1 MKHLILLLCF
11 IGWINATSIE
21 AQTISKAVQE
31 KVVAELSKLYPNS
44 DRLLMQRGVNQ
55 VASLWEEAD
64 GNEDAFN
71 QFVKQNYM
79 ADATS
84 RHQLFDKLCTAY
96 EILMGTSNQVAIE
109 LSLPTVLAG
118 PDPTRIDYIFS
129 AFSPYSHLWNDLYEN
144 KVAFITILNFPNFT
158 LEEKNRLGKTWSREE
173 WAYARM
179 GDMFTSR
186 VPANLR
192 KEAGQANADAENYIA
207 SYNIMMGHL
216 LNEKGKKL
224 FPEDMVLLTHWN
236 LRDEIKSNYAN
247 NKNGLE
253 KQEMIYKVLEHIVQ
267 GTIPQAVIN
276 NATYD
281 WAPISN
287 RTWQNGKEITLE
299 PEDSRRYERI
309 LAHFK
314 AMKKVDAYEPQQ
326 PNGIIRNFEGSME
339 ILPREI
345 EDLFI
350 NLVSSPQVKQV
361 GKLIQKKLKRKLRPY
376 DIWYDGFKS
385 RSAISEDDLT
395 AQTRTKYPTPEAFE
409 ADMPRMLETLGFTK
423 EDAAFLSSKIS
434 VQGARGSGHAWGAS
448 GRWQNSLLRTRIGAE
463 GMDYKG
469 YNIAVHEFG
478 HNVEQTIDLYNID
491 HYTMSGVPNTG
502 FTEALAFVFQKRDLQ
517 LLGYNQHV
525 DDNTTLD
532 IFWGL
537 YEIMGV
543 SLVDM
548 YMWQWLYAH
557 PEASAKELK
566 DATIS
571 IAKDVWNKY
580 YLPVLGEKN
589 SPILAC
595 YSHMVNSPMYLPNYP
610 FGHIIEFQLEE
621 HFAKCSSKREFADEI
636 MRIYQLG
643 RLTPN
648 QWMQEAV
655 GSKVSTTPILNAVK
669 TILKKEGGVSK

>member
-1 MKHLILLLCF
+1 MKHFILLLCF
-11 IGWINATSIE
+11 FGLVNAGSIE
-21 AQTISKAVQE
+21 AQTIAKAARE
-31 KVVAELSKLYPNS
+31 KVITELCEQYPASN
-44 DRLLMQRGVNQ
+44 RLLMQRGVDQ
-55 VASLWEEAD
+55 VASLWQEAD
-64 GNEDAFN
+64 GNEDVFN

-79 ADATS
+79 ADAAS
-84 RHQLFDKLCTAY
+84 RRQLFDKLCTAY

-144 KVAFITILNFPNFT
+144 KVAFITILNFPNYT
-158 LEEKNRLGKTWSREE
+158 LEEKNAQGKNWSREE

-186 VPANLR
+186 VPAELR

-224 FPEDMVLLTHWN
+224 FPENMILLTHWN

-247 NKNGLE
+247 TTNGLE

-276 NATYD
+276 NAAYD
-281 WAPISN
+281 WAPMSN
-287 RTWQNGKEITLE
+287 RTWQDGKEVTLE
-299 PEDSRRYERI
+299 SEDSRRYERI

-326 PNGIIRNFEGSME
+326 PSGIIRNFEGSME

-350 NLVSSPQVKQV
+350 NLVSSSQVKQV

-385 RSAISEDDLT
+385 RSTISEDDLS

-409 ADMPRMLETLGFTK
+409 ADMPRMLEALGFSK
-423 EDAAFLSSKIS
+423 ENAAFLASKIS

-491 HYTMSGVPNTG
+491 HYTLSGVPNTG

-517 LLGYNQHV
+517 LLGYDQQVN
-525 DDNTTLD
+525 DNTTLD

-557 PEASAKELK
+557 PEASASELK
-566 DATIS
+566 DATVT

-580 YLPVLGEKN
+580 YFPVLGEKD

-621 HFAKCSSKREFADEI
+621 HFAKCASKKEFADEI

-655 GSKVSTTPILNAVK
+655 GANVSTASILNAVD
-669 TILKKEGGVSK
+669 TILKKK

>member
-1 MKHLILLLCF
+1 MKKFILLLSF
-11 IGWINATSIE
+11 IGWMHSSSIQ
-21 AQTISKAVQE
+21 AQIISNVTRQQ
-31 KVVAELSKLYPNS
+31 AETELITQHPNCNS
-44 DRLLMQRGVNQ
+44 TMMQRGINQ
-55 VASLWEEAD
+55 VASLWQETD
-64 GNEDAFN
+64 GNEEAFV
-71 QFVKQNYM
+71 QFIQQNYM

-84 RHQLFDKLCTAY
+84 RRQLFDKLCTAY
-96 EILMGTSNQVAIE
+96 EVLMGTSNQVAIE
-109 LSLPTVLAG
+109 LGLPTVLAG
-118 PDPTRIDYIFS
+118 PEPTRIDYIFS
-129 AFSPYSHLWNDLYEN
+129 AFNPYSHLWNDLYEN

-158 LEEKNRLGKTWSREE
+158 LEEKNALGKTWSREE

-179 GDMFTSR
+179 GDIFTSR

-216 LNEKGKKL
+216 LNEKGQKL
-224 FPEDMVLLTHWN
+224 FPENMVLLTHWN

-247 NKNGLE
+247 PTNGFE
-253 KQEMIYKVLEHIVQ
+253 KQEMIYQVLEHIVK

-276 NATYD
+276 NPTYD
-281 WAPISN
+281 WAPASN
-287 RTWQNGKEITLE
+287 RTWKNGKEVTLE
-299 PEDSRRYERI
+299 AENNRRYEHI

-314 AMKKVDAYEPQQ
+314 AMKKIDTYEPQQ
-326 PNGIIRNFEGSME
+326 TSGIIRNFEGGME
-339 ILPREI
+339 ILPSEI

-350 NLVSSPQVKQV
+350 NLISSPQVKQV
-361 GKLIQKKLKRKLRPY
+361 SKLIQKKLNRKLRPY

-385 RSAISEDDLT
+385 RSTISEDELS
-395 AQTRTKYPTPEAFE
+395 AKTRSCYPTPEAFE
-409 ADMPRMLETLGFTK
+409 ADMPRMLEALGFSK
-423 EDAAFLSSKIS
+423 EDATFIASKIS
-434 VQGARGSGHAWGAS
+434 VEGARGSGHAWGAS
-448 GRWQNSLLRTRIGAE
+448 GRWQNSLLRTRIGKE

-478 HNVEQTIDLYNID
+478 HNVEQTIDLYHID
-491 HYTMSGVPNTG
+491 HYTLNGVPNTG

-517 LLGYNQHV
+517 LLGYNQQV
-525 DDNTTLD
+525 NDNTTLD

-557 PEASAKELK
+557 PDATADELK

-571 IAKDVWNKY
+571 IAKDVWNKFY
-580 YLPVLGEKN
+580 YPILGEKD
-589 SPILAC
+589 SSILAC
-595 YSHMVNSPMYLPNYP
+595 YSHMVNAAMYLPNYP
-610 FGHIIEFQLEE
+610 LGHIIEFQLEE
-621 HFAKCSSKREFADEI
+621 HFTKCESKKAFSDEI
-636 MRIYQLG
+636 MRIYKLG

-655 GSKVSTTPILNAVK
+655 GANVSTTPILNAVDA
-669 TILKKEGGVSK
+669 IMKKK

>member
-1 MKHLILLLCF
+1 MKHLILFLCF
-11 IGWINATSIE
+11 IGWINATFIE

-31 KVVAELSKLYPNS
+31 KVVAELSKLYSNS

-84 RHQLFDKLCTAY
+84 RRQLFDKLCTAY

-299 PEDSRRYERI
+299 PEDCRRYERI

-580 YLPVLGEKN
+580 YLPVLGEKD

-669 TILKKEGGVSK
+669 TILKK

>member
-1 MKHLILLLCF
+1 MKHLILFLCF

-84 RHQLFDKLCTAY
+84 RHQLFNKLCTAY

-395 AQTRTKYPTPEAFE
+395 AQTRTKYPNPEAFE

-580 YLPVLGEKN
+580 YLPVLGEKD

-669 TILKKEGGVSK
+669 TILKK

>member
-1 MKHLILLLCF
+1 MKHFILLLCF
-11 IGWINATSIE
+11 IGLANVCSIE
-21 AQTISKAVQE
+21 AQTISKTTRE
-31 KVVAELSKLYPNS
+31 KMVTELCEQYPSSN
-44 DRLLMQRGVNQ
+44 RTLMQRGVDQ
-55 VASLWEEAD
+55 VASLWQEAD
-64 GNEDAFN
+64 GNEEVFK

-79 ADATS
+79 ADAAS
-84 RHQLFDKLCTAY
+84 RRQLFDKLCTAY
-96 EILMGTSNQVAIE
+96 EVLLGTSNQVAIE
-109 LSLPTVLAG
+109 LGLPTTLAG
-118 PDPTRIDYIFS
+118 PDPTRIDYIMS
-129 AFSPYSHLWNDLYEN
+129 AFNPYSHLWNDLYEN
-144 KVAFITILNFPNFT
+144 QVAFITILNFPNYT
-158 LEEKNRLGKTWSREE
+158 LEEKNEYGKTWSREE

-216 LNEKGKKL
+216 LNEKGKRL

-247 NKNGLE
+247 TTNGLE

-267 GTIPQAVIN
+267 GTIPQDVIN
-276 NATYD
+276 NAAYD
-281 WAPISN
+281 WAPESN
-287 RTWQNGKEITLE
+287 RTWQNGKEVTLE

-361 GKLIQKKLKRKLRPY
+361 SKLIQKKLKRKLRPY

-385 RSAISEDDLT
+385 RSTISEDDLT

-423 EDAAFLSSKIS
+423 EDAAFLASKIS

-491 HYTMSGVPNTG
+491 HYTLNGVPNTG

-517 LLGYNQHV
+517 LLGYDQQV

-557 PEASAKELK
+557 PEASASELK
-566 DATIS
+566 EATIS

-580 YLPVLGEKN
+580 YLPVLGEKD

-621 HFAKCSSKREFADEI
+621 HFAKCSSKREFANEI
-636 MRIYQLG
+636 MRIYKLG

-655 GSKVSTTPILNAVK
+655 GANVSTTPILNAVE
-669 TILKKEGGVSK
+669 TILKKK

>member
-1 MKHLILLLCF
+1 MKHLILFLCF

-84 RHQLFDKLCTAY
+84 RHQLFNKLCTAY

-580 YLPVLGEKN
+580 YLPVLGEKD

-669 TILKKEGGVSK
+669 TILKK